1 MNKRKLKKIYHLGVM
16 RYSLVIFSL
25 LIGTG
30 AFSQINR
37 QFEVKTF
44 TNLTDTNS
52 NGIVDDG
59 DVVNFTV
66 RVENTGNITLN
77 SLVLT
82 STFLGL
88 DSSAINL
95 SSGINYANSSE
106 SNGSGTLIAGEV
118 ETYVASYTFS
128 NVGSTGGISLSIL
141 GQAVSADS
149 QQVSDTSDNGN
160 NSDGNTTDDPNI
172 INGGDAVASIE
183 IDKVFDRFDD
193 VDGDGMYSVGDR
205 LLYIITVN
213 NDGYQDLIAIAP
225 DDALTDQGGRALAL
239 TAPFTPPGAVFTSST
254 YGNISDAGAGNG
266 TTTGTLVVGETVF
279 YSAVYTLDQTA
290 IESGRVNNC
299 LTAQANVF
307 STGALVTDSIDS
319 CVENDIPHVTDL
331 NTTKVASVLDNN
343 NNGATD
349 VGDTIVYDIFIE
361 NQGNVT
367 ISNLDFTEN
376 ITNANGG
383 ALTLSSGPTFVSSTD
398 TSTAQGVLNVSETE
412 RYRATFVIT
421 AAAANTGEVRNT
433 LIVQAD
439 SPGQTNNVNDT
450 SDDPSTAAADDATVV
465 ETTIT
470 KSIEVTKQAN
480 VLDDGDNELGAGDVI
495 QYTITV
501 VNTGQ
506 ITLHTIRFIDQLSNG
521 LGVNLSY
528 DAPGIVNNDDPLAP
542 GASRVYT
549 ANYTIQ
555 ASDTDTGQINNRV
568 YVYARSDPNAFSD
581 VNDWSDDGIDTDG
594 NTTDDVTE
602 TPLDITTGIDLFK
615 TAVLA
620 DDGDGLPSAGD
631 VITYTIT
638 VRNTGNVALENIVL
652 SDVQKRGAYN
662 TGSVLAL
669 DSGPTLTSSTNGSN
683 ASLILAGG
691 ELTYTAT
698 YTVVL
703 ADVNNGLITNQASVT
718 ADDVTSENNQVSK
731 ISDNNNDFDGN
742 TVNDPTEVKLTF
754 DGKIDASK
762 TVDITRA
769 DPTKIQVGDV
779 AVYTIVVTNTGNVR
793 LTNIS
798 LADQLSGI
806 AGVSLDYDAP
816 GIQFVS
822 STSGSPAGTL
832 DVGEAA
838 TYTATF
844 TVTQEAVDQTGVE
857 NTVDVSGRDPANTLV
872 QDDSDDGDDD
882 DGNQFNDPTIF
893 EIEQNPS
900 IEVVKDFAHVD
911 NDGDGDISSGDRI
924 NYIITIENTGNNTLG
939 VAGAPNNELVID
951 DTVST
956 FAGTYTPTLVGPSY
970 SSSSLGSP
978 YGLIKPGEITTF
990 TAYVV
995 INQSIINA
1003 GGLINTASVTVLDP
1017 SNTSATDVSDDNDDQ
1032 DGNLVDD
1039 PTENPIAANP
1049 SLNIEKT
1056 FTVSDTNGNGV
1067 NDIGD
1072 IVHYTITVSN
1082 TGNIDISSVA
1092 VTDTLAG
1099 LNSGTLDLTGP
1110 LQYLSGS
1117 RGSNSDVILVN
1128 EQANYRAS
1136 FTINQDAVD
1145 FGGLR
1150 NIVTAQGI
1158 DDAQSGTITASTEN
1172 VDTII
1177 PANPSLTVTKTVDAT
1192 DNDND
1197 GKIGVG
1203 DTLTFTISIL
1213 NTGNQTLDGFSF
1225 TDTLEDLEG
1234 NALSYT
1240 TPITTNDPENLLP
1253 GEIKTYTATFDITQ
1267 QVVDNG
1273 GISNSVVVL
1282 ASNLTDS
1289 AFVNDTSDD
1298 GDTGA
1303 GDTGDDPTIFNIT
1316 AEPSLDVTK
1325 TVVNSDLD
1333 GDGLISEGDKLTYT
1347 INVENNGNI
1356 TLRSLYVTDVITD
1369 IASNTRNL
1377 DNSNLPVFISNSLG
1391 SVQGTLL
1398 SGEIA
1403 TYTATYT
1410 IVADDV
1416 TAGGVMNQAFAQTFS
1431 YPDGINPVL
1440 SASDYSDDGDDDDG
1454 NTENDRTISYTGVIP
1469 AFDVI
1474 KTYNIIDDGNNDG
1487 PIGDKV
1493 VFDITVTNTSND
1505 RIDDIIFVDTITSSR
1520 GNVMSLDGNPSFV
1533 SATAGSN
1540 SNTLTVGGAITYTAT
1555 FTINDLSIKDG
1566 GLFNT
1571 ITFRGS
1577 SQRNPFPA
1585 ELDTK
1590 DISDDGDTGAG
1601 DTGDD
1606 PTFVPVG
1613 LDSDGD
1619 GIPDNLDIDDDNDG
1633 VLDIIEQCIDFAAD
1647 GTSFETYYKP
1657 GAPVNS
1663 TENKNSQYPAST
1675 VAPPFTSVNGDGEV
1689 WDNRTDGNNVNWSP
1703 APGLGANQ
1711 YFIELLQNAYISGT
1725 TTPTNQRQFWN
1736 EASPGIGDFDRI
1748 MVEEVVY
1755 PNTTYTISYYHKD
1768 GGLLEASHGDGGST
1782 LLQVQSLQTDY
1793 AVDQLTETPSDWT
1806 QDTFQFTTDANTNRI
1821 AILFSAYA
1829 PGVNVSI
1836 QLDGILIE
1844 PQEECFG
1851 DIDNDSVGNGLDLD
1865 SDNDGIYDVIEA
1877 GNSDLDTNGD
1887 GRIDS
1892 NDAGFVDANSN
1903 GAHDSVE
1910 SRTPTDTD
1918 SDTTIDMFDL
1928 DSDND
1933 GCNDVKEAGYT
1944 DGDDDGLLGDSP
1956 VSQTSFG
1963 TVTGTADGYTDP
1975 SDLNSNG
1982 TKDFQEF
1989 TYDIGCYNREV
2000 SLDISKTYQTIDVN
2014 SDGVLGL
2021 NDQIVYTVVV
2031 TNTGEIA
2038 LPLKLTDL
2046 LTNQDSQTIQTLELE
2061 FVGLSTPTTYNVPK
2075 NFIKRSA
2082 GFNFNT
2088 YSNSYWHTL
2097 GSDLSSSIDYNGNQ
2111 RLQPAEALVYFS
2123 TDSGATLAQSGF
2135 SSDGLHIL
2143 PQQTNNN
2150 ILSLKTQT
2158 TPGFSNLNSSNY
2170 FNHFVRFRNDDNYT
2184 EGSNNEK
2191 QWFYQEV
2198 EGLQPNTQYTVSV
2211 FARPNEGAAYL
2222 GDATYNNGFQFVFH
2236 DGDSNSENWID
2247 ANGSYITNWNNAQKS
2262 TRFYF
2267 ENTQVYRFSHT
2278 FTTDASVSTTRVGI
2292 APPYGVAMNGAY
2304 FYGFQLEE
2312 GASMSPVYT
2321 YTYNNTVSATTVTLT
2336 VDPRIDALSP
2346 GVGATYQVTLTL
2358 TQGIVDNHQVL
2369 VNTVTATGAFITP
2382 GGNSIQA
2389 SSTSDDP
2396 LTAQEDDPTI
2406 ISLLVTP
2413 SVEITKTATITD
2425 SDGSGTTT
2433 VGDIIT
2439 YTITVSNTGDTP
2451 LNDITITDILSGLET
2466 GTLSLSTSLTHVSSS
2481 LGSASDTLA
2490 IGEFSTFTVTFTV
2503 NEDAYYFGGT
2513 RNAASVEASAPV
2525 VTGGSATVTDT
2536 SDNVDHPIEDPS
2548 IEVTKTVS
2556 ETDVDAD
2563 GEVSVGDILVYTV
2576 TVENTGNVTLRS
2588 IFLVDTFTDLASNT
2602 RSYDGPGL
2610 QYNND
2615 STLGSVEA
2623 TLLAR
2628 EVATYTATYTVVAAD
2643 VAEGGLVNQ
2652 IVATSYIYPNG
2663 NATVYAQDTSDDGD
2677 DEDGN
2682 TEDDQTIT
2690 FTGQLNSFEVTKTAA
2705 KVDDGN
2711 GVDNIGDQIVFTIT
2725 VSNTGAD
2732 QINDLTFTDTLT
2744 SARGVP
2750 LSLDSQPVFVSGT
2763 NGSTATTLALGG
2775 VITYTATFTVT
2786 QQVLDEGGVYNTITF
2801 SGSSARNPNPA
2812 EHDTEDVSDNGD
2824 DDDGNTEDD
2833 PTFFAVGVDNDQ
2845 DGIPDLLDI
2854 DDDNDGVLDTFEKCI
2869 DFSIDGVSFE
2879 NFDTGGGPVNANAN
2893 YNSTF
2898 PVANVV
2904 APFTSV
2910 DGRGRIWDTRFVNGK
2925 NWTPQDGTFFMELL
2939 QSATISGTVN
2949 PANTQAY
2956 WNESSYGIA
2965 DFDRIMVQEYVYPN
2979 TTYNLT
2985 FYHMDGGISS
2995 ATFADG
3001 GSTLVQVQGMDSDY
3015 QVSQLTE
3022 APNDWT
3028 QQTFQFTTGPTTNKI
3043 AILFSAYSDGSDV
3056 AILLDNIGLTPQV
3069 SINCDVDGDGVGNGI
3084 DLDSDNDGIYD
3095 VVEAGNADLD
3105 TNGDGM
3111 IDENDAGFV
3120 DANANGAHD
3129 TIEGRTP
3136 TDTDSDTT
3144 VDMFDLD
3151 SDDDGCNDVIEAGYS
3166 DPNLDG
3172 LLGDNPVTVDANGKV
3187 TSGVDGYTDPS
3198 DLNSNATKDYQE
3210 ATYDIACYN
3219 SDIGLEMTKTYQTID
3234 VNSDG
3239 VLGLNDQIVYTVV
3252 VTNTGEIALPLELT
3266 DLLTNQDSQT
3276 IQTLD
3281 LEFVGLSSPTTYN
3294 IPKNYIKRSAGFN
3307 YATYSNS
3314 YWHTIGTDSNNNID
3328 YASVEQR
3335 QPAEALVYFS
3345 TDSGATLLQSGFS
3358 SGGLHLLPQL
3368 VNNNVLSLKTQTTP
3382 GLSNLN
3388 SSNYS
3393 KPLC

>member
-1017 SNTSATDVSDDNDDQ
+1017 SNTPATDVSDDNDDQ

-1225 TDTLEDLEG
+1225 TDTLVDLEG

-1240 TPITTNDPENLLP
+1240 TPITTSDPENLLP
-1253 GEIKTYTATFDITQ
+1253 GQIKTYTATFDITQ

-1273 GISNSVVVL
+1273 GVSNSVVVL

-1454 NTENDRTISYTGVIP
+1454 NTENDRTISYTGVVP

-1474 KTYNIIDDGNNDG
+1474 KTYNYC
-1487 PIGDKV
+1487 
-1493 VFDITVTNTSND
+1493 
-1505 RIDDIIFVDTITSSR
+1505 R
-1520 GNVMSLDGNPSFV
+1520 
-1533 SATAGSN
+1533 
-1540 SNTLTVGGAITYTAT
+1540 
-1555 FTINDLSIKDG
+1555 
-1566 GLFNT
+1566 
-1571 ITFRGS
+1571 
-1577 SQRNPFPA
+1577 
-1585 ELDTK
+1585 
-1590 DISDDGDTGAG
+1590 
-1601 DTGDD
+1601 
-1606 PTFVPVG
+1606 
-1613 LDSDGD
+1613 
-1619 GIPDNLDIDDDNDG
+1619 
-1633 VLDIIEQCIDFAAD
+1633 
-1647 GTSFETYYKP
+1647 
-1657 GAPVNS
+1657 
-1663 TENKNSQYPAST
+1663 
-1675 VAPPFTSVNGDGEV
+1675 
-1689 WDNRTDGNNVNWSP
+1689 
-1703 APGLGANQ
+1703 
-1711 YFIELLQNAYISGT
+1711 
-1725 TTPTNQRQFWN
+1725 
-1736 EASPGIGDFDRI
+1736 
-1748 MVEEVVY
+1748 
-1755 PNTTYTISYYHKD
+1755 
-1768 GGLLEASHGDGGST
+1768 
-1782 LLQVQSLQTDY
+1782 
-1793 AVDQLTETPSDWT
+1793 
-1806 QDTFQFTTDANTNRI
+1806 
-1821 AILFSAYA
+1821 
-1829 PGVNVSI
+1829 
-1836 QLDGILIE
+1836 
-1844 PQEECFG
+1844 
-1851 DIDNDSVGNGLDLD
+1851 
-1865 SDNDGIYDVIEA
+1865 
-1877 GNSDLDTNGD
+1877 
-1887 GRIDS
+1887 
-1892 NDAGFVDANSN
+1892 
-1903 GAHDSVE
+1903 
-1910 SRTPTDTD
+1910 
-1918 SDTTIDMFDL
+1918 
-1928 DSDND
+1928 
-1933 GCNDVKEAGYT
+1933 
-1944 DGDDDGLLGDSP
+1944 
-1956 VSQTSFG
+1956 
-1963 TVTGTADGYTDP
+1963 
-1975 SDLNSNG
+1975 
-1982 TKDFQEF
+1982 
-1989 TYDIGCYNREV
+1989 
-2000 SLDISKTYQTIDVN
+2000 
-2014 SDGVLGL
+2014 
-2021 NDQIVYTVVV
+2021 
-2031 TNTGEIA
+2031 
-2038 LPLKLTDL
+2038 
-2046 LTNQDSQTIQTLELE
+2046 
-2061 FVGLSTPTTYNVPK
+2061 
-2075 NFIKRSA
+2075 
-2082 GFNFNT
+2082 
-2088 YSNSYWHTL
+2088 
-2097 GSDLSSSIDYNGNQ
+2097 
-2111 RLQPAEALVYFS
+2111 
-2123 TDSGATLAQSGF
+2123 
-2135 SSDGLHIL
+2135 
-2143 PQQTNNN
+2143 
-2150 ILSLKTQT
+2150 
-2158 TPGFSNLNSSNY
+2158 
-2170 FNHFVRFRNDDNYT
+2170 
-2184 EGSNNEK
+2184 
-2191 QWFYQEV
+2191 
-2198 EGLQPNTQYTVSV
+2198 
-2211 FARPNEGAAYL
+2211 
-2222 GDATYNNGFQFVFH
+2222 
-2236 DGDSNSENWID
+2236 
-2247 ANGSYITNWNNAQKS
+2247 
-2262 TRFYF
+2262 
-2267 ENTQVYRFSHT
+2267 
-2278 FTTDASVSTTRVGI
+2278 
-2292 APPYGVAMNGAY
+2292 
-2304 FYGFQLEE
+2304 
-2312 GASMSPVYT
+2312 
-2321 YTYNNTVSATTVTLT
+2321 
-2336 VDPRIDALSP
+2336 
-2346 GVGATYQVTLTL
+2346 
-2358 TQGIVDNHQVL
+2358 
-2369 VNTVTATGAFITP
+2369 
-2382 GGNSIQA
+2382 
-2389 SSTSDDP
+2389 
-2396 LTAQEDDPTI
+2396 
-2406 ISLLVTP
+2406 
-2413 SVEITKTATITD
+2413 
-2425 SDGSGTTT
+2425 
-2433 VGDIIT
+2433 
-2439 YTITVSNTGDTP
+2439 
-2451 LNDITITDILSGLET
+2451 
-2466 GTLSLSTSLTHVSSS
+2466 
-2481 LGSASDTLA
+2481 
-2490 IGEFSTFTVTFTV
+2490 
-2503 NEDAYYFGGT
+2503 
-2513 RNAASVEASAPV
+2513 
-2525 VTGGSATVTDT
+2525 
-2536 SDNVDHPIEDPS
+2536 
-2548 IEVTKTVS
+2548 
-2556 ETDVDAD
+2556 
-2563 GEVSVGDILVYTV
+2563 
-2576 TVENTGNVTLRS
+2576 
-2588 IFLVDTFTDLASNT
+2588 
-2602 RSYDGPGL
+2602 
-2610 QYNND
+2610 
-2615 STLGSVEA
+2615 
-2623 TLLAR
+2623 
-2628 EVATYTATYTVVAAD
+2628 
-2643 VAEGGLVNQ
+2643 
-2652 IVATSYIYPNG
+2652 
-2663 NATVYAQDTSDDGD
+2663 
-2677 DEDGN
+2677 
-2682 TEDDQTIT
+2682 
-2690 FTGQLNSFEVTKTAA
+2690 
-2705 KVDDGN
+2705 
-2711 GVDNIGDQIVFTIT
+2711 
-2725 VSNTGAD
+2725 
-2732 QINDLTFTDTLT
+2732 
-2744 SARGVP
+2744 
-2750 LSLDSQPVFVSGT
+2750 
-2763 NGSTATTLALGG
+2763 
-2775 VITYTATFTVT
+2775 
-2786 QQVLDEGGVYNTITF
+2786 
-2801 SGSSARNPNPA
+2801 
-2812 EHDTEDVSDNGD
+2812 
-2824 DDDGNTEDD
+2824 
-2833 PTFFAVGVDNDQ
+2833 
-2845 DGIPDLLDI
+2845 
-2854 DDDNDGVLDTFEKCI
+2854 
-2869 DFSIDGVSFE
+2869 
-2879 NFDTGGGPVNANAN
+2879 
-2893 YNSTF
+2893 
-2898 PVANVV
+2898 
-2904 APFTSV
+2904 
-2910 DGRGRIWDTRFVNGK
+2910 
-2925 NWTPQDGTFFMELL
+2925 
-2939 QSATISGTVN
+2939 
-2949 PANTQAY
+2949 
-2956 WNESSYGIA
+2956 
-2965 DFDRIMVQEYVYPN
+2965 
-2979 TTYNLT
+2979 
-2985 FYHMDGGISS
+2985 
-2995 ATFADG
+2995 
-3001 GSTLVQVQGMDSDY
+3001 
-3015 QVSQLTE
+3015 
-3022 APNDWT
+3022 
-3028 QQTFQFTTGPTTNKI
+3028 
-3043 AILFSAYSDGSDV
+3043 
-3056 AILLDNIGLTPQV
+3056 
-3069 SINCDVDGDGVGNGI
+3069 
-3084 DLDSDNDGIYD
+3084 
-3095 VVEAGNADLD
+3095 
-3105 TNGDGM
+3105 
-3111 IDENDAGFV
+3111 
-3120 DANANGAHD
+3120 
-3129 TIEGRTP
+3129 
-3136 TDTDSDTT
+3136 
-3144 VDMFDLD
+3144 
-3151 SDDDGCNDVIEAGYS
+3151 
-3166 DPNLDG
+3166 
-3172 LLGDNPVTVDANGKV
+3172 
-3187 TSGVDGYTDPS
+3187 
-3198 DLNSNATKDYQE
+3198 
-3210 ATYDIACYN
+3210 
-3219 SDIGLEMTKTYQTID
+3219 
-3234 VNSDG
+3234 
-3239 VLGLNDQIVYTVV
+3239 
-3252 VTNTGEIALPLELT
+3252 
-3266 DLLTNQDSQT
+3266 
-3276 IQTLD
+3276 
-3281 LEFVGLSSPTTYN
+3281 
-3294 IPKNYIKRSAGFN
+3294 
-3307 YATYSNS
+3307 
-3314 YWHTIGTDSNNNID
+3314 
-3328 YASVEQR
+3328 
-3335 QPAEALVYFS
+3335 
-3345 TDSGATLLQSGFS
+3345 
-3358 SGGLHLLPQL
+3358 
-3368 VNNNVLSLKTQTTP
+3368 
-3382 GLSNLN
+3382 
-3388 SSNYS
+3388 
-3393 KPLC
+3393 

>member
-1003 GGLINTASVTVLDP
+1003 GGLINTASATVLDP
-1017 SNTSATDVSDDNDDQ
+1017 SNTPATDVSDDNDDQ

-1619 GIPDNLDIDDDNDG
+1619 GIPDNLDVDDDNDG

-2000 SLDISKTYQTIDVN
+2000 SLDITKTYQTIDVN

-2061 FVGLSTPTTYNVPK
+2061 FVGLSTPTTYNIPK
-2075 NFIKRSA
+2075 NFIK
-2082 GFNFNT
+2082 
-2088 YSNSYWHTL
+2088 
-2097 GSDLSSSIDYNGNQ
+2097 
-2111 RLQPAEALVYFS
+2111 
-2123 TDSGATLAQSGF
+2123 
-2135 SSDGLHIL
+2135 
-2143 PQQTNNN
+2143 
-2150 ILSLKTQT
+2150 
-2158 TPGFSNLNSSNY
+2158 
-2170 FNHFVRFRNDDNYT
+2170 
-2184 EGSNNEK
+2184 
-2191 QWFYQEV
+2191 
-2198 EGLQPNTQYTVSV
+2198 
-2211 FARPNEGAAYL
+2211 
-2222 GDATYNNGFQFVFH
+2222 
-2236 DGDSNSENWID
+2236 
-2247 ANGSYITNWNNAQKS
+2247 
-2262 TRFYF
+2262 
-2267 ENTQVYRFSHT
+2267 
-2278 FTTDASVSTTRVGI
+2278 
-2292 APPYGVAMNGAY
+2292 
-2304 FYGFQLEE
+2304 
-2312 GASMSPVYT
+2312 
-2321 YTYNNTVSATTVTLT
+2321 
-2336 VDPRIDALSP
+2336 
-2346 GVGATYQVTLTL
+2346 
-2358 TQGIVDNHQVL
+2358 
-2369 VNTVTATGAFITP
+2369 
-2382 GGNSIQA
+2382 
-2389 SSTSDDP
+2389 
-2396 LTAQEDDPTI
+2396 
-2406 ISLLVTP
+2406 
-2413 SVEITKTATITD
+2413 
-2425 SDGSGTTT
+2425 
-2433 VGDIIT
+2433 
-2439 YTITVSNTGDTP
+2439 
-2451 LNDITITDILSGLET
+2451 
-2466 GTLSLSTSLTHVSSS
+2466 
-2481 LGSASDTLA
+2481 
-2490 IGEFSTFTVTFTV
+2490 
-2503 NEDAYYFGGT
+2503 
-2513 RNAASVEASAPV
+2513 
-2525 VTGGSATVTDT
+2525 
-2536 SDNVDHPIEDPS
+2536 
-2548 IEVTKTVS
+2548 
-2556 ETDVDAD
+2556 
-2563 GEVSVGDILVYTV
+2563 
-2576 TVENTGNVTLRS
+2576 
-2588 IFLVDTFTDLASNT
+2588 
-2602 RSYDGPGL
+2602 
-2610 QYNND
+2610 
-2615 STLGSVEA
+2615 
-2623 TLLAR
+2623 
-2628 EVATYTATYTVVAAD
+2628 
-2643 VAEGGLVNQ
+2643 
-2652 IVATSYIYPNG
+2652 
-2663 NATVYAQDTSDDGD
+2663 
-2677 DEDGN
+2677 
-2682 TEDDQTIT
+2682 
-2690 FTGQLNSFEVTKTAA
+2690 
-2705 KVDDGN
+2705 
-2711 GVDNIGDQIVFTIT
+2711 
-2725 VSNTGAD
+2725 
-2732 QINDLTFTDTLT
+2732 
-2744 SARGVP
+2744 
-2750 LSLDSQPVFVSGT
+2750 
-2763 NGSTATTLALGG
+2763 
-2775 VITYTATFTVT
+2775 
-2786 QQVLDEGGVYNTITF
+2786 
-2801 SGSSARNPNPA
+2801 
-2812 EHDTEDVSDNGD
+2812 
-2824 DDDGNTEDD
+2824 
-2833 PTFFAVGVDNDQ
+2833 
-2845 DGIPDLLDI
+2845 DLLDLI
-2854 DDDNDGVLDTFEKCI
+2854 LI
-2869 DFSIDGVSFE
+2869 
-2879 NFDTGGGPVNANAN
+2879 P
-2893 YNSTF
+2893 
-2898 PVANVV
+2898 
-2904 APFTSV
+2904 
-2910 DGRGRIWDTRFVNGK
+2910 
-2925 NWTPQDGTFFMELL
+2925 
-2939 QSATISGTVN
+2939 TVIVI
-2949 PANTQAY
+2949 
-2956 WNESSYGIA
+2956 GI
-2965 DFDRIMVQEYVYPN
+2965 
-2979 TTYNLT
+2979 
-2985 FYHMDGGISS
+2985 H
-2995 ATFADG
+2995 
-3001 GSTLVQVQGMDSDY
+3001 
-3015 QVSQLTE
+3015 
-3022 APNDWT
+3022 
-3028 QQTFQFTTGPTTNKI
+3028 
-3043 AILFSAYSDGSDV
+3043 
-3056 AILLDNIGLTPQV
+3056 
-3069 SINCDVDGDGVGNGI
+3069 
-3084 DLDSDNDGIYD
+3084 
-3095 VVEAGNADLD
+3095 
-3105 TNGDGM
+3105 
-3111 IDENDAGFV
+3111 
-3120 DANANGAHD
+3120 
-3129 TIEGRTP
+3129 
-3136 TDTDSDTT
+3136 
-3144 VDMFDLD
+3144 
-3151 SDDDGCNDVIEAGYS
+3151 
-3166 DPNLDG
+3166 
-3172 LLGDNPVTVDANGKV
+3172 
-3187 TSGVDGYTDPS
+3187 
-3198 DLNSNATKDYQE
+3198 
-3210 ATYDIACYN
+3210 
-3219 SDIGLEMTKTYQTID
+3219 
-3234 VNSDG
+3234 
-3239 VLGLNDQIVYTVV
+3239 
-3252 VTNTGEIALPLELT
+3252 
-3266 DLLTNQDSQT
+3266 
-3276 IQTLD
+3276 
-3281 LEFVGLSSPTTYN
+3281 
-3294 IPKNYIKRSAGFN
+3294 
-3307 YATYSNS
+3307 
-3314 YWHTIGTDSNNNID
+3314 
-3328 YASVEQR
+3328 
-3335 QPAEALVYFS
+3335 
-3345 TDSGATLLQSGFS
+3345 
-3358 SGGLHLLPQL
+3358 
-3368 VNNNVLSLKTQTTP
+3368 
-3382 GLSNLN
+3382 
-3388 SSNYS
+3388 
-3393 KPLC
+3393 

>member
-1267 QVVDNG
+1267 QVVDNR

-2000 SLDISKTYQTIDVN
+2000 SLDITKTYQTIDVN

-2061 FVGLSTPTTYNVPK
+2061 FVGLSTPTTYNIPK

-2135 SSDGLHIL
+2135 SSDGLQIL

-2170 FNHFVRFRNDDNYT
+2170 FNHFVRFRNYDNYT

-2652 IVATSYIYPNG
+2652 IVATSYIYPDG

-2677 DEDGN
+2677 DEDG
-2682 TEDDQTIT
+2682 Q
-2690 FTGQLNSFEVTKTAA
+2690 
-2705 KVDDGN
+2705 
-2711 GVDNIGDQIVFTIT
+2711 
-2725 VSNTGAD
+2725 
-2732 QINDLTFTDTLT
+2732 
-2744 SARGVP
+2744 
-2750 LSLDSQPVFVSGT
+2750 
-2763 NGSTATTLALGG
+2763 
-2775 VITYTATFTVT
+2775 Y
-2786 QQVLDEGGVYNTITF
+2786 
-2801 SGSSARNPNPA
+2801 
-2812 EHDTEDVSDNGD
+2812 
-2824 DDDGNTEDD
+2824 
-2833 PTFFAVGVDNDQ
+2833 
-2845 DGIPDLLDI
+2845 
-2854 DDDNDGVLDTFEKCI
+2854 
-2869 DFSIDGVSFE
+2869 
-2879 NFDTGGGPVNANAN
+2879 
-2893 YNSTF
+2893 
-2898 PVANVV
+2898 
-2904 APFTSV
+2904 
-2910 DGRGRIWDTRFVNGK
+2910 
-2925 NWTPQDGTFFMELL
+2925 
-2939 QSATISGTVN
+2939 
-2949 PANTQAY
+2949 
-2956 WNESSYGIA
+2956 
-2965 DFDRIMVQEYVYPN
+2965 
-2979 TTYNLT
+2979 
-2985 FYHMDGGISS
+2985 
-2995 ATFADG
+2995 
-3001 GSTLVQVQGMDSDY
+3001 
-3015 QVSQLTE
+3015 
-3022 APNDWT
+3022 
-3028 QQTFQFTTGPTTNKI
+3028 
-3043 AILFSAYSDGSDV
+3043 
-3056 AILLDNIGLTPQV
+3056 
-3069 SINCDVDGDGVGNGI
+3069 
-3084 DLDSDNDGIYD
+3084 
-3095 VVEAGNADLD
+3095 
-3105 TNGDGM
+3105 
-3111 IDENDAGFV
+3111 
-3120 DANANGAHD
+3120 
-3129 TIEGRTP
+3129 
-3136 TDTDSDTT
+3136 
-3144 VDMFDLD
+3144 
-3151 SDDDGCNDVIEAGYS
+3151 
-3166 DPNLDG
+3166 
-3172 LLGDNPVTVDANGKV
+3172 
-3187 TSGVDGYTDPS
+3187 
-3198 DLNSNATKDYQE
+3198 
-3210 ATYDIACYN
+3210 
-3219 SDIGLEMTKTYQTID
+3219 
-3234 VNSDG
+3234 
-3239 VLGLNDQIVYTVV
+3239 
-3252 VTNTGEIALPLELT
+3252 
-3266 DLLTNQDSQT
+3266 
-3276 IQTLD
+3276 
-3281 LEFVGLSSPTTYN
+3281 
-3294 IPKNYIKRSAGFN
+3294 
-3307 YATYSNS
+3307 
-3314 YWHTIGTDSNNNID
+3314 
-3328 YASVEQR
+3328 
-3335 QPAEALVYFS
+3335 
-3345 TDSGATLLQSGFS
+3345 
-3358 SGGLHLLPQL
+3358 
-3368 VNNNVLSLKTQTTP
+3368 
-3382 GLSNLN
+3382 
-3388 SSNYS
+3388 
-3393 KPLC
+3393 